1 MRLLLGVSDDDA
13 SWRALRRT
21 LARVRE
27 TGDELTVAVVARGR
41 SDRSPA
47 AVLSEVRTSLDETG
61 VDARVVQLEGA
72 AGSELV
78 RLAEEEAFDRLIVG
92 GGGESPM
99 GKMELDEVEQ
109 YVLLNARTTVTIER

>member
-13 SWRALRRT
+13 SRRALRRT

-27 TGDELTVAVVARGR
+27 TGDELTVAVVARER

-47 AVLSEVRTSLDETG
+47 DVLSEVRNGLDEAG
-61 VDARVVQLEGA
+61 VDAEVVQLEGA

-78 RLAEEEAFDRLIVG
+78 RLAEEEGFDRLILG